1 MRSESSQGHYRAE
14 LSARLDGELDRETS
28 ALVDEHLDG
37 CAECRA
43 YESAQHN
50 LRRALR
56 LVPAGP
62 TPDVVPAVM
71 AAVEPRE
78 LNPWPVRIRLAS
90 LSGIAAALL
99 ILATSLP
106 VLDSEPQVA
115 GAQEIS
121 RRVLAAARELDTY
134 RATFEIIERG
144 WHPDVQ
150 ERRFRADV
158 WYRAP
163 ESLRMRVRDRTAYPP
178 GPWPANDVD
187 LIATPSRS
195 WIREP
200 YACPPEALPG
210 CAVGT
215 GTDEMRVV
223 NRQPFDGTSTA
234 PGDIVVPL
242 ETLAAADAFT
252 VEGTATVAE
261 RRAYRIQLSY
271 LEAFPLV
278 DALQAGGSWAPV
290 LPLDRIDVWVDR
302 ETWFPLRFEVHRP
315 GDPIPR
321 LEVTARRFVQPDR
334 IHASIFDAPRTGVVR
349 DGGFDGTKAPRAP
362 VPAYT
367 AGLAP
372 YRSGRLGNRTS
383 LVSYSQGMTYLKLI
397 RRPATSPDITDAS
410 EVVELRPGSFGY
422 YRPAGSGLPRRVDI
436 YGRGDHIRIESNL
449 RRDQLMRVAASVPVN
464 GRAPTRVR
472 AGGALNMRLEPDAL
486 AGISF
491 ALQPSQLPPGY
502 RMLSATL
509 RRVPDGDELS
519 ILYSGSQS
527 TPEGAQI
534 RLFQSVR
541 VAQLPPSSEDL
552 VAVDVDG
559 SPGRWS
565 MERGE
570 LEWIDD
576 GVYRSIASPWF
587 DLATMLDIAGS
598 LR

>member
-1 MRSESSQGHYRAE
+1 MRSESARRHYRAE
-14 LSARLDGELDRETS
+14 LSARLDGELDQETN
-28 ALVDEHLDG
+28 ALVDEHLLE

-43 YESAQHN
+43 YESAQHK
-50 LRRALR
+50 LRRTLR
-56 LVPAGP
+56 LFPADP
-62 TPDVVPAVM
+62 TPDVAPAVM
-71 AAVEPRE
+71 AAVGARAI
-78 LNPWPVRIRLAS
+78 NPWPVRIRLAS

-106 VLDSEPQVA
+106 VLDSGPQIA
-115 GAQEIS
+115 DAQEIS

-134 RATFEIIERG
+134 RATFEIVERG
-144 WHPDVQ
+144 WHPDLQ

-163 ESLRMRVRDRTAYPP
+163 ESLRIRVRDRTAYPS
-178 GPWPANDVD
+178 GSWPVNDVD

-242 ETLAAADAFT
+242 ETLAEADAFT
-252 VEGTATVAE
+252 VEGTATVAG
-261 RRAYRIQLSY
+261 RSAYRIQLSY
-271 LEAFPLV
+271 LEAFPLI
-278 DALQAGGSWAPV
+278 DALQAGGLWAPV
-290 LPLDRIDVWVDR
+290 LPLDRIKVWIDR

-315 GDPIPR
+315 GDRTPR
-321 LEVTARRFVQPDR
+321 LEVTARRFEQPDR
-334 IHASIFDAPRTGVVR
+334 IDAAIFDAPLSGVVR
-349 DGGFDGTKAPRAP
+349 DGGFKGTNAPEAP
-362 VPAYT
+362 APAYT
-367 AGLAP
+367 AGLSP
-372 YRSGRLGNRTS
+372 YRSGTLAGRTS
-383 LVSYSQGMTYLKLI
+383 LVSYSRGMTYLKLI

-422 YRPAGSGLPRRVDI
+422 YRPAGSGLPRAVDI

-449 RRDQLMRVAASVPVN
+449 RRDELMRVAASVPVD
-464 GRAPTRVR
+464 GRAPTRVK
-472 AGGALNMRLEPDAL
+472 AGGAVNIRLEPNA
-486 AGISF
+486 AAAISF
-491 ALQPSQLPPGY
+491 ALQPSRLPPGY

-509 RRVPDGDELS
+509 RRIPDGDELS
-519 ILYSGSQS
+519 IVYSGSQS

-541 VAQLPPSSEDL
+541 IAQLPPSSEDL
-552 VAVDVDG
+552 VAVNVDG

-565 MERGE
+565 IERGE
-570 LEWIDD
+570 LEWIDR
-576 GVYRSIASPWF
+576 GVYRSIASPSF
-587 DLATMLDIAGS
+587 DLGTMLDIAGS